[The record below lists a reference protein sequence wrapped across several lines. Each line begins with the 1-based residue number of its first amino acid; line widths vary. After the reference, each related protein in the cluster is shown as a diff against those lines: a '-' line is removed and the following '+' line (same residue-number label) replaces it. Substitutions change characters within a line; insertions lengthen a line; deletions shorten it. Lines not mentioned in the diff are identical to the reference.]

1 MRTKVAIIGAGIGG
15 LSLALSL
22 HRHGLLCDI
31 YETVTAVRE
40 IGVGITLLPELA
52 IGVEERGRDI
62 TLVRFVD
69 PEPSRTIGLV
79 WRSTS
84 PRAQDFEELG
94 RLVSKAWND
103 GPLAALRT
111 GARAKKSIT
120 AAGS

>member
-1 MRTKVAIIGAGIGG
+1 MTAAVTVDADGQRARSGGRGSLRGRPILGPHLRNRRREVVAVPV
-15 LSLALSL
+15 L
-22 HRHGLLCDI
+22 
-31 YETVTAVRE
+31 
-40 IGVGITLLPELA
+40 
-52 IGVEERGRDI
+52 GVEERGRDI

-111 GARAKKSIT
+111 GPRTKKPIT